1 MGRIEDPF
9 APPHGGCTAFA
20 ALLLVDRHIGV
31 DVTPVLRTLIVHTLI
46 EPKLAIPGSC
56 VAHSS

>member
-9 APPHGGCTAFA
+9 APPHGGYTAFA

-46 EPKLAIPGSC
+46 EPKLAIPGS
-56 VAHSS
+56 

>member
-1 MGRIEDPF
+1 VGRIEDPF

-20 ALLLVDRHIGV
+20 ALL
-31 DVTPVLRTLIVHTLI
+31 RTLIVHTLI
-46 EPKLAIPGSC
+46 EPKLAISGSC